1 MLVNDISQ
9 TSRQWLHH
17 AAGSGCHLLIASG
30 RGPTELWEI
39 TKVAMCIFTS
49 EWPQVGTTRCS
60 EQAKSF
66 DDSLQTLE
74 TDFCMNYL
82 IETKEIFFSAP
93 TSATK
98 QNCPIGWVNDSINH
112 WKSPPTERSTLE
124 WGNNKATEDTLCSN
138 RPFGTL
144 LSFIL
149 FYFLEA
155 EFERKGWDTNQST
168 EEPQRQLLHMTTH
181 SVILTLKIVFN
192 LCLCS
197 FFKRTWRRQ
206 QKPQQLQYQR
216 RGFSHLFVSVHYLPL
231 PG

>member
-1 MLVNDISQ
+1 MEEGPQN
-9 TSRQWLHH
+9 
-17 AAGSGCHLLIASG
+17 SG
-30 RGPTELWEI
+30 RLQRSLCAYLPVNGPRW
-39 TKVAMCIFTS
+39 A
-49 EWPQVGTTRCS
+49 PRGCS
-60 EQAKSF
+60 EQAKSC

-82 IETKEIFFSAP
+82 IETKEIFFPAP

-112 WKSPPTERSTLE
+112 WKSPPTEKSTLE
-124 WGNNKATEDTLCSN
+124 WRNNKATEDTLCSN
-138 RPFGTL
+138 KPFGTL

>member
-1 MLVNDISQ
+1 
-9 TSRQWLHH
+9 
-17 AAGSGCHLLIASG
+17 
-30 RGPTELWEI
+30 
-39 TKVAMCIFTS
+39 MCIFTS
-49 EWPQVGTTRCS
+49 EWPQVGTTGVFGASQKLRW
-60 EQAKSF
+60 
-66 DDSLQTLE
+66 LL
-74 TDFCMNYL
+74 TDTWDWLLYELLNWNQRN
-82 IETKEIFFSAP
+82 FFPAP

-112 WKSPPTERSTLE
+112 WKSPPTEQSTLE
-124 WGNNKATEDTLCSN
+124 WRNNKATEDTLCSN

-206 QKPQQLQYQR
+206 RKPQQLQYQR